1 VPDLFAQGREA
12 AEPELAIRTRT
23 PRGGQIR
30 SRGVISEKADIFLP
44 NGRTLGWFFAPCAA
58 AQRPRRKPQHD
69 PEVFH

>member
-30 SRGVISEKADIFLP
+30 SRGVISEKAEIFLP
-44 NGRTLGWFFAPCAA
+44 NGRTLGWFFAP
-58 AQRPRRKPQHD
+58 
-69 PEVFH
+69 